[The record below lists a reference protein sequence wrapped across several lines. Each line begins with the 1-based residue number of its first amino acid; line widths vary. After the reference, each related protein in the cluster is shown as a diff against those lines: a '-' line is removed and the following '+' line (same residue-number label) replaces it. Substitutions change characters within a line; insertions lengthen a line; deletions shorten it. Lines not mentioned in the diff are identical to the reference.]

1 MKIIITENKVDKL
14 KELIKDI
21 GVKEVVNLMGGFNTF
36 RKVLN
41 VNDSMSFLHLFD
53 DLEQVQSEERENWT
67 LFRYKKGYNLM
78 VYDIKRRL
86 VNISTSDIWR
96 YLVNEFKL
104 PNSVAQTIIKMWL
117 DEVYNLRGV
126 SISYSY
132 IPLLVRAV

>member
-1 MKIIITENKVDKL
+1 MKIIITENKVEKL
-14 KELIKDI
+14 KELVKDI

-41 VNDSMSFLHLFD
+41 INDSMSFLHLFD
-53 DLEQVQSEERENWT
+53 DLDVIQSEESENWT

-78 VYDIKRRL
+78 VYDRKSRL
-86 VNISTSDIWR
+86 VSISTSDIWR
-96 YLVNEFKL
+96 YLVDEFKL

-132 IPLLVRAV
+132 IPLFVRAV